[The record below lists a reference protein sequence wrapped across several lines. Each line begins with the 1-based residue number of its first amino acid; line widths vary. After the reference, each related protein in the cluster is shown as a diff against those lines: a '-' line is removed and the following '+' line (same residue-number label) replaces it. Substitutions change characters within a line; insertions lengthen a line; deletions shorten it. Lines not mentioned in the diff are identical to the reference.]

1 MMDFDMD
8 VGEEC
13 IDAEEC
19 DISDSVDDVLEE
31 IELDFSEIPCL
42 DTDVGSEELELED
55 IGDDLFINEEYEESE
70 LNVMLDGI
78 QKGKTDL
85 EELDEGPDN
94 EELEQMLAEWE
105 ENSDDDD
112 TQKVYIKTYPR

>member
-42 DTDVGSEELELED
+42 DTDVDSEELELED